1 MDHLIKGTVN
11 PLSFIAVDNGGADPT
26 LEEVL
31 KFLCPPAVSSDVESL
46 IQRYQAIGPPP
57 YALAV
62 VPAEPE
68 ILNKILLPLRQA
80 KASYVI
86 GNYLAV
92 IALCGMV
99 AEMVAIFLWELE
111 SEKLNR
117 LTKENQKKRFK
128 KMFETEE
135 ELEQWFERRGQK
147 ERIELLLE
155 FELIEPDTKSSF
167 DEIRET
173 RRKYLHLLSQD
184 QDSLPEDA
192 IDLFHKAESLVA
204 IAVGAEGFDDGK
216 VILSNKL
223 IEYLKRHDRFD

>member
-11 PLSFIAVDNGGADPT
+11 PLSFIAVDYGGADPT

-57 YALAV
+57 HALAV

-111 SEKLNR
+111 SEKLNK

-128 KMFETEE
+128 KTFETEE
-135 ELEQWFERRGQK
+135 ELEQWFEGRGQK
-147 ERIELLLE
+147 ERTKRLLE
-155 FELIEPDTKSSF
+155 FELIKPDTKSSF

-173 RRKYLHLLSQD
+173 RRKYLHFLSQD

-204 IAVGAEGFDDGK
+204 IAVGAEGFHDGK